1 MSIKYQDS
9 LDTCGLIL
17 DTTWNLKLYTWNLDM
32 TEIGKINHLEVV
44 KEVDFGIY
52 LDGGDLGEILMP
64 KRYVPEGTMPGD
76 HLNAFIY
83 LDSEDR
89 LVATTEKPLAMVEEF
104 ALLQVVSVTQV
115 GAFLNWGLPKDLF
128 VPFREQRQP
137 MEEGKKYLVYVYVD
151 TNTKRI
157 AASSKIE
164 QYLDNIPVDYDL
176 DEEVD
181 LIIVNET
188 DLGYN
193 AIIDNSHFGILYK
206 NEVFQPLNPGDK
218 VPGYIKKIRTDGK
231 IDLRLE
237 KIGYEKISTFVDR
250 IIVELQKNNGFL
262 PLTDKSSPEE
272 IYQTFKIS
280 KKNFKVA
287 IGALYKKRFVA
298 LDESG
303 IRLLTLK

>member
-1 MSIKYQDS
+1 
-9 LDTCGLIL
+9 
-17 DTTWNLKLYTWNLDM
+17 M

-76 HLNAFIY
+76 TLETFIY

-104 ALLQVVSVTQV
+104 ALLTVVSITPV

-206 NEVFQPLNPGDK
+206 NEVFQPLNPGDR
-218 VPGYIKKIRTDGK
+218 VQGYIKKIRTDGK

-237 KIGYEKISTFVDR
+237 KIGYEKISSFVDR
-250 IIVELQKNNGFL
+250 IIAELQKNKGFL
-262 PLTDKSSPEE
+262 PFTDKSSPEE
-272 IYQTFKIS
+272 IYQTFRIS
-280 KKNFKVA
+280 KKNFKAA
-287 IGALYKKRFVA
+287 IGALYKKKFIA
-298 LDESG
+298 LEDNG
-303 IRLLTLK
+303 IRLLSPK

>member
-1 MSIKYQDS
+1 
-9 LDTCGLIL
+9 
-17 DTTWNLKLYTWNLDM
+17 M

-76 HLNAFIY
+76 MLETFIY

-104 ALLQVVSVTQV
+104 ALLEVVSITPV

-164 QYLDNIPVDYDL
+164 QYLDNIPVDYDP

-206 NEVFQPLNPGDK
+206 NEVFQPLNPGDR
-218 VPGYIKKIRTDGK
+218 VQGYIKKIRTDGK

-237 KIGYEKISTFVDR
+237 KIGYEKISSFVDR
-250 IIVELQKNNGFL
+250 IIVELQKNKGFL

-280 KKNFKVA
+280 KKNFKAA
-287 IGALYKKRFVA
+287 IGALYKKRFIA
-298 LDESG
+298 LEDNG
-303 IRLLTLK
+303 IRLLDPK

>member
-1 MSIKYQDS
+1 
-9 LDTCGLIL
+9 
-17 DTTWNLKLYTWNLDM
+17 M

-76 HLNAFIY
+76 HLDAFIY

-104 ALLQVVSVTQV
+104 ALLQVVSVTPV

-164 QYLDNIPVDYDL
+164 HYLDNIPVDYDL

-181 LIIVNET
+181 LIVVNET

-206 NEVFQPLNPGDK
+206 NEVFQPLNPGDR
-218 VPGYIKKIRTDGK
+218 VQGYIKKIRTDGK

-237 KIGYEKISTFVDR
+237 KIGYEKISAFVDR
-250 IIVELQKNNGFL
+250 IIVELQKNKGFL

-272 IYQTFKIS
+272 IYKTFKIS
-280 KKNFKVA
+280 KKNFKAAV
-287 IGALYKKRFVA
+287 GALYKKKFIV
-298 LDESG
+298 LEENG
-303 IRLLTLK
+303 IRLMGPK

>member
-1 MSIKYQDS
+1 
-9 LDTCGLIL
+9 
-17 DTTWNLKLYTWNLDM
+17 M
-32 TEIGKINHLEVV
+32 TEIGKINHLYVV

-64 KRYVPEGTMPGD
+64 KRYVPEGTQPED
-76 HLNAFIY
+76 TIDAFIY

-104 ALLQVVSVTQV
+104 ALLQVVAVTPV

-164 QYLDNIPVDYDL
+164 NYLDNIPVDYDV

-193 AIIDNSHFGILYK
+193 AIIDNSHLGILYK
-206 NEVFQPLNPGDK
+206 NEVFQPLNPGDR

-237 KIGYEKISTFVDR
+237 KIGYEKISSFVDR
-250 IIVELQKNNGFL
+250 IIAELQKNKGFL

-272 IYQTFKIS
+272 IYKAFKIS
-280 KKNFKVA
+280 KKNFKAA
-287 IGALYKKRFVA
+287 IGALYKKRFIA
-298 LDESG
+298 LEDNG
-303 IRLLTLK
+303 IRLLGPE

>member
-1 MSIKYQDS
+1 
-9 LDTCGLIL
+9 
-17 DTTWNLKLYTWNLDM
+17 M

-76 HLNAFIY
+76 TLETFIY

-104 ALLQVVSVTQV
+104 ALLTVVSVTPV

-206 NEVFQPLNPGDK
+206 NEVFQPLSPGDR

-237 KIGYEKISTFVDR
+237 KIGYEKISSFVDR
-250 IIVELQKNNGFL
+250 IIAELQKNKGFL
-262 PLTDKSSPEE
+262 PFTDKSSPEE
-272 IYQTFKIS
+272 IYQTFRIS
-280 KKNFKVA
+280 KKNFKAA
-287 IGALYKKRFVA
+287 IGALYKKKFIA
-298 LDESG
+298 LEDNG
-303 IRLLTLK
+303 IRLLSPK

>member
-1 MSIKYQDS
+1 
-9 LDTCGLIL
+9 
-17 DTTWNLKLYTWNLDM
+17 M

-76 HLNAFIY
+76 HLDAFIY

-104 ALLQVVSVTQV
+104 ALLEVVSVTPV

-151 TNTKRI
+151 INTKRI

-206 NEVFQPLNPGDK
+206 NEVFQPLNPGDR
-218 VPGYIKKIRTDGK
+218 VQGYIKKIRTDGK

-237 KIGYEKISTFVDR
+237 KIGYEKISSFVDR
-250 IIVELQKNNGFL
+250 IIAELQKNKGFL

-280 KKNFKVA
+280 KKNFKAA
-287 IGALYKKRFVA
+287 IGALYKKRFIA
-298 LDESG
+298 LEDNG
-303 IRLLTLK
+303 IRLLDLK

>member
-1 MSIKYQDS
+1 
-9 LDTCGLIL
+9 
-17 DTTWNLKLYTWNLDM
+17 M

-76 HLNAFIY
+76 TLETFIY

-104 ALLQVVSVTQV
+104 ALLSVVSVTPV

-206 NEVFQPLNPGDK
+206 NEVFQPLNPGDR
-218 VPGYIKKIRTDGK
+218 VQGYIKKIRTDGK

-237 KIGYEKISTFVDR
+237 KIGYEKISSFVDR
-250 IIVELQKNNGFL
+250 IIAELQKNKGFL
-262 PLTDKSSPEE
+262 PFTDKSSPEE
-272 IYQTFKIS
+272 IYQTFRIS
-280 KKNFKVA
+280 KKNFKAA
-287 IGALYKKRFVA
+287 IGALYKKRFIA
-298 LDESG
+298 LEDNG
-303 IRLLTLK
+303 IRLLSPK

>member
-1 MSIKYQDS
+1 MA
-9 LDTCGLIL
+9 
-17 DTTWNLKLYTWNLDM
+17 
-32 TEIGKINHLEVV
+32 EIGKINHLEVV

-76 HLNAFIY
+76 HLDAFIY

-89 LVATTEKPLAMVEEF
+89 LVATTEKPFAMVEEF
-104 ALLQVVSVTQV
+104 ALLQVVSVTPV

-151 TNTKRI
+151 INTKRI

-206 NEVFQPLNPGDK
+206 NEVFQPLNPGDR
-218 VPGYIKKIRTDGK
+218 VQGYIKKIRTDGK

-237 KIGYEKISTFVDR
+237 KIGYEKISSFVDR
-250 IIVELQKNNGFL
+250 IIAELQKNKGFL

-280 KKNFKVA
+280 KKNFKAA
-287 IGALYKKRFVA
+287 IGALYKKRFIA
-298 LDESG
+298 LEDNG
-303 IRLLTLK
+303 IRLLDLK

>member
-1 MSIKYQDS
+1 
-9 LDTCGLIL
+9 
-17 DTTWNLKLYTWNLDM
+17 M
-32 TEIGKINHLEVV
+32 TEIGKINHLYVV

-64 KRYVPEGTMPGD
+64 KRYVPEGTKPED
-76 HLNAFIY
+76 TIEAFIY

-89 LVATTEKPLAMVEEF
+89 LVATTEKPLAMVDEF
-104 ALLQVVSVTQV
+104 ALLEVVSVTQV

-137 MEEGKKYLVYVYVD
+137 MEEGKMYLVFVYLD

-164 QYLDNIPVDYDL
+164 QYLDNIPIDYDEN
-176 DEEVD
+176 EEVD

-188 DLGYN
+188 DLGFN
-193 AIIDNSHFGILYK
+193 AIIDNSHLGILYK
-206 NEVFQPLNPGDK
+206 NEVFQTLNPGDK
-218 VPGYIKKIRTDGK
+218 VQGYIKKIRTDGK
-231 IDLRLE
+231 IDLRLD
-237 KIGYEKISTFVDR
+237 KIGYEKITSFVDR

-272 IYQTFKIS
+272 IYKTFKIS
-280 KKNFKVA
+280 KKNFKAA
-287 IGALYKKRFVA
+287 IGALYKKRFIT
-298 LDESG
+298 LEENG
-303 IRLLTLK
+303 IRLNKL

>member
-1 MSIKYQDS
+1 MA
-9 LDTCGLIL
+9 
-17 DTTWNLKLYTWNLDM
+17 
-32 TEIGKINHLEVV
+32 EIGKINHLEVV

-64 KRYVPEGTMPGD
+64 KRYVPEGTQPED
-76 HLNAFIY
+76 TIDAFIY

-89 LVATTEKPLAMVEEF
+89 LVATTEKPLAMVGEF
-104 ALLQVVSVTQV
+104 ALLEVVAVTPV

-137 MEEGKKYLVYVYVD
+137 MEEGRKYLVYVYVD

-164 QYLDNIPVDYDL
+164 NYLDNIPVDYDV

-181 LIIVNET
+181 LIVVNET

-193 AIIDNSHFGILYK
+193 AIIDNSHLGIIYK

-218 VPGYIKKIRTDGK
+218 IQGYIKKIRTDGK
-231 IDLRLE
+231 IDLCLQ
-237 KIGYEKISTFVDR
+237 KSGYEKISSFVDR
-250 IIVELQKNNGFL
+250 IIAELQKNKGFL

-272 IYQTFKIS
+272 IYKAFKIS
-280 KKNFKVA
+280 KKNFKAA
-287 IGALYKKRFVA
+287 IGALYKKRFIA
-298 LDESG
+298 LEDNG
-303 IRLLTLK
+303 IRLLGPE

>member
-1 MSIKYQDS
+1 MA
-9 LDTCGLIL
+9 
-17 DTTWNLKLYTWNLDM
+17 
-32 TEIGKINHLEVV
+32 EIGKINHLEVV

-76 HLNAFIY
+76 HLDAFIY

-104 ALLQVVSVTQV
+104 ALLEVVSVTPV

-137 MEEGKKYLVYVYVD
+137 MEEGKKYLVYVYLD
-151 TNTKRI
+151 TNSKRI

-164 QYLDNIPVDYDL
+164 HYLDNIPVDYDI
-176 DEEVD
+176 DEDVD

-193 AIIDNSHFGILYK
+193 AIIDNSHLGVIFK
-206 NEVFQPLNPGDK
+206 NEVFQTLNPGDK
-218 VPGYIKKIRTDGK
+218 VQGFIKKIRTDGK
-231 IDLRLE
+231 IDLCLQ
-237 KIGYEKISTFVDR
+237 KAGYEKISSFVDR
-250 IIVELQKNNGFL
+250 IIAELQKNKGFL

-280 KKNFKVA
+280 KKNFKAA
-287 IGALYKKRFVA
+287 IGALYKKRFIE
-298 LDESG
+298 LEENG
-303 IRLLTLK
+303 IRLLGSK

>member
-1 MSIKYQDS
+1 MY
-9 LDTCGLIL
+9 
-17 DTTWNLKLYTWNLDM
+17 
-32 TEIGKINHLEVV
+32 VV

-64 KRYVPEGTMPGD
+64 KRYVPEGTQPED
-76 HLNAFIY
+76 TIDAFIY

-104 ALLQVVSVTQV
+104 ALLEVVSVTPI
-115 GAFLNWGLPKDLF
+115 GAFMNWGLPKDLF

-137 MEEGKKYLVYVYVD
+137 MEQGWKYLVYVYLD

-164 QYLDNIPVDYDL
+164 HYLDNIPVDYDV

-193 AIIDNSHFGILYK
+193 AIIDNCHLGVIFK

-218 VPGYIKKIRTDGK
+218 VPGFIKKIRTDGK
-231 IDLRLE
+231 IDLCLQ
-237 KIGYEKISTFVDR
+237 KAGYEKISPLADK
-250 IIVELQKNNGFL
+250 IISELEKNQGFL

-272 IYQTFKIS
+272 IYKAFKVS
-280 KKNFKVA
+280 KKNFKSA
-287 IGALYKKRFVA
+287 IGALYKKRMIS
-298 LDESG
+298 LEENG
-303 IRLLTLK
+303 IRLLISE

>member
-1 MSIKYQDS
+1 
-9 LDTCGLIL
+9 
-17 DTTWNLKLYTWNLDM
+17 M
-32 TEIGKINHLEVV
+32 TEIGKINHLYVV

-64 KRYVPEGTMPGD
+64 KRYVPEGTQPED
-76 HLNAFIY
+76 TIEAFIY

-104 ALLQVVSVTQV
+104 SLLEVVSVTPV

-250 IIVELQKNNGFL
+250 IIAELQKNKGFL

-272 IYQTFKIS
+272 IYKTFKIS
-280 KKNFKVA
+280 KKNFKAA
-287 IGALYKKRFVA
+287 IGALYKKRFIS
-298 LDESG
+298 LEDDG
-303 IRLLTLK
+303 IKLLTFK

>member
-1 MSIKYQDS
+1 MTFQSKKRETRNTKHI
-9 LDTCGLIL
+9 
-17 DTTWNLKLYTWNLDM
+17 M

-76 HLNAFIY
+76 MLETFIY

-89 LVATTEKPLAMVEEF
+89 LVATTEKPFAMVEEF

-218 VPGYIKKIRTDGK
+218 VQGYIKKIRTDGK

-237 KIGYEKISTFVDR
+237 KIGYEKISSFVDR
-250 IIVELQKNNGFL
+250 IIVELQKNKGFL

-272 IYQTFKIS
+272 IYKTFKIS
-280 KKNFKVA
+280 KKNFKAA
-287 IGALYKKRFVA
+287 IGALYKKRFIA
-298 LDESG
+298 IEDNG
-303 IRLLTLK
+303 IRLLDTK

>member
-1 MSIKYQDS
+1 MA
-9 LDTCGLIL
+9 
-17 DTTWNLKLYTWNLDM
+17 
-32 TEIGKINHLEVV
+32 EIGKINHLYVV

-64 KRYVPEGTMPGD
+64 KRYVPEGTQPED
-76 HLNAFIY
+76 TIDAFIY

-104 ALLQVVSVTQV
+104 ALLEVVSVTQV

-137 MEEGKKYLVYVYVD
+137 MEEGKKYLVYVYLD
-151 TNTKRI
+151 KNSKRI

-164 QYLDNIPVDYDL
+164 NYLDNIPVDYDV
-176 DEEVD
+176 DEDVD

-193 AIIDNSHFGILYK
+193 AIIDNSHLGILYK
-206 NEVFQPLNPGDK
+206 NEVFQTLNPGDK
-218 VPGYIKKIRTDGK
+218 VQGFIKKIRTDGK
-231 IDLRLE
+231 IDLSLV
-237 KIGYEKISTFVDR
+237 KAGYEKISEFADR
-250 IIVELQKNNGFL
+250 IIAELGKRDGFL

-272 IYQTFKIS
+272 IYKVFKFS
-280 KKNFKVA
+280 KKNFKAAV
-287 IGALYKKRFVA
+287 GALYKKRIIT
-298 LDESG
+298 LEENG
-303 IRLLTLK
+303 IRLVV

>member
-1 MSIKYQDS
+1 MA
-9 LDTCGLIL
+9 
-17 DTTWNLKLYTWNLDM
+17 
-32 TEIGKINHLEVV
+32 EIGKINHLEVV

-64 KRYVPEGTMPGD
+64 KRYVPEGIQPEDMID
-76 HLNAFIY
+76 AFIY

-89 LVATTEKPLAMVEEF
+89 LVATTEKPFAMVEEF
-104 ALLQVVSVTQV
+104 ALLEVISVTPV

-206 NEVFQPLNPGDK
+206 NEVFQPLNPGDR
-218 VPGYIKKIRTDGK
+218 VQGYIKKIRTDGK

-237 KIGYEKISTFVDR
+237 KIGYEKISSFVDR
-250 IIVELQKNNGFL
+250 ILAELQKNKGFL

-287 IGALYKKRFVA
+287 IGALYKKRFIA
-298 LDESG
+298 LEDNG
-303 IRLLTLK
+303 IRLLDQK

>member
-1 MSIKYQDS
+1 
-9 LDTCGLIL
+9 
-17 DTTWNLKLYTWNLDM
+17 M
-32 TEIGKINHLEVV
+32 TEIGKVNHLYVV

-64 KRYVPEGTMPGD
+64 KRYVPEGTQPED
-76 HLNAFIY
+76 TIEAFIY

-104 ALLQVVSVTQV
+104 ALLEVVSITPV

-151 TNTKRI
+151 TNSKRI

-164 QYLDNIPVDYDL
+164 NYLDNIPIDYDI

-181 LIIVNET
+181 LIVVNQT

-193 AIIDNSHFGILYK
+193 AIIDNSHLGVIFK
-206 NEVFQPLNPGDK
+206 NEVFQPLSPGDK
-218 VPGYIKKIRTDGK
+218 IQGFIKKIRTDGK
-231 IDLRLE
+231 IDLCLQ
-237 KIGYEKISTFVDR
+237 KAGYEKISEFADK
-250 IIVELQKNNGFL
+250 IVAELQKREGFL
-262 PLTDKSSPEE
+262 ALTDKSS
-272 IYQTFKIS
+272 
-280 KKNFKVA
+280 
-287 IGALYKKRFVA
+287 IGRAHV
-298 LDESG
+298 
-303 IRLLTLK
+303 

>member
-1 MSIKYQDS
+1 
-9 LDTCGLIL
+9 
-17 DTTWNLKLYTWNLDM
+17 M

-76 HLNAFIY
+76 MLETFIY

-104 ALLQVVSVTQV
+104 ALLTVVSVTPV

-176 DEEVD
+176 EEEVD

-206 NEVFQPLNPGDK
+206 NEVFQPLNPGDR
-218 VPGYIKKIRTDGK
+218 VQGYIKKIRTDGK

-237 KIGYEKISTFVDR
+237 KIGYEKISSFVDR
-250 IIVELQKNNGFL
+250 IIAELQKNKGFL

-272 IYQTFKIS
+272 IYKTFKIS
-280 KKNFKVA
+280 KKNFKAA
-287 IGALYKKRFVA
+287 IGALYKKRFIA
-298 LDESG
+298 IEENG
-303 IRLLTLK
+303 IRLLDIK

>member
-1 MSIKYQDS
+1 
-9 LDTCGLIL
+9 
-17 DTTWNLKLYTWNLDM
+17 M

-76 HLNAFIY
+76 MLETFIY

-89 LVATTEKPLAMVEEF
+89 LVATTEKPFAMVEEF
-104 ALLQVVSVTQV
+104 ALLEVVSVTPV

-128 VPFREQRQP
+128 VPFREQRQA

-164 QYLDNIPVDYDL
+164 HYLDNIPVDYDV

-193 AIIDNSHFGILYK
+193 AIIDNCHLGVIFK
-206 NEVFQPLNPGDK
+206 NEVFQPLNPGDRI
-218 VPGYIKKIRTDGK
+218 PGFIKKIRTDGK
-231 IDLRLE
+231 IDLCLQ
-237 KIGYEKISTFVDR
+237 KAGYEKISAFVDK
-250 IIVELQKNNGFL
+250 IIGELQKNNGFL
-262 PLTDKSSPEE
+262 PLSDKSSPEE
-272 IYQTFKIS
+272 IYEAFKIS
-280 KKNFKVA
+280 KKNFKAA
-287 IGALYKKRFVA
+287 IGALYKHRMIE
-298 LDESG
+298 LEENG
-303 IRLLTLK
+303 IRLVTTWQKNKDEIKK

>member
-1 MSIKYQDS
+1 
-9 LDTCGLIL
+9 
-17 DTTWNLKLYTWNLDM
+17 M
-32 TEIGKINHLEVV
+32 TEIGKINHLYVV

-64 KRYVPEGTMPGD
+64 KRYVPEGTQPEDMID
-76 HLNAFIY
+76 AFIY

-104 ALLQVVSVTQV
+104 ALLEVVSVTPV

-128 VPFREQRQP
+128 VPFREQRQV

-151 TNTKRI
+151 TNSKRI

-164 QYLDNIPVDYDL
+164 NYLDNIPVDYDI

-181 LIIVNET
+181 LIVVNQT

-193 AIIDNSHFGILYK
+193 AIIDNSHLGVIFK

-218 VPGYIKKIRTDGK
+218 IQGFIKKIRYDGK
-231 IDLRLE
+231 IDLCLQ
-237 KIGYEKISTFVDR
+237 KAGYEKISEFADK
-250 IIVELQKNNGFL
+250 IIAELQKQKGFL
-262 PLTDKSSPEE
+262 ALTDKSSPED
-272 IYQTFKIS
+272 IYQTFKFS
-280 KKNFKVA
+280 KKNFKAA
-287 IGALYKKRFVA
+287 IGALYKKRIIT
-298 LDESG
+298 LEENG
-303 IRLLTLK
+303 IRLLMSE

>member
-1 MSIKYQDS
+1 
-9 LDTCGLIL
+9 
-17 DTTWNLKLYTWNLDM
+17 M

-76 HLNAFIY
+76 HLDAFIY

-89 LVATTEKPLAMVEEF
+89 LVATTEKPMAMVEEF
-104 ALLQVVSVTQV
+104 ALLQVVSVTPV

-137 MEEGKKYLVYVYVD
+137 MEEGKKYLVYVYLD

-164 QYLDNIPVDYDL
+164 QYLDNIPVDYDV
-176 DEEVD
+176 DEDVD

-206 NEVFQPLNPGDK
+206 NEVFQPLNPGDR
-218 VPGYIKKIRTDGK
+218 VQGYIKKIRTDGK

-237 KIGYEKISTFVDR
+237 KIGYEKISSFVDR
-250 IIVELQKNNGFL
+250 IIVELQKNKGFL

-280 KKNFKVA
+280 KKNFKAA
-287 IGALYKKRFVA
+287 IGALYKKRFIA
-298 LDESG
+298 LEDNG
-303 IRLLTLK
+303 IRLLGAK